1 MSARAGRLRA
11 DWPFAA
17 ANQPY
22 FYGWMIAVVST
33 LGFLMSIP
41 GQTMGMAV
49 FADAFIDAFGLSRTE
64 LSTAYLFG
72 TMASALFLTRAGRW
86 YDQLGARFMIVAA
99 SLVLAVTLVGIS
111 LIGNATAA
119 VHGLTGLPTAGIS
132 FILILVGF
140 FGVRFSGQGV
150 LTSASRNVLLV
161 WFERRRG
168 LVSGV
173 RGVFV
178 SLGFSIAPVVLALLI
193 DSYGWRGALWFMAA
207 VVGVGFAAFALITVR
222 DHPSVCGLEP
232 DGRNIADAA
241 EVSDKPAQTQFTLAE
256 ARRNP
261 VFWMYALALSMHA
274 MFGTA
279 VTFHIAAIFEEAG
292 RSRVEA
298 FAYFVPQAV
307 VSVLTN
313 LGASALADRTRLKP
327 YLVIMLAAFIAGAC
341 GLTQVQSDAGYWL
354 LVVGF
359 GAGGG
364 LWGVLSNLV
373 FVRQFGT
380 RHLGEVSGLN
390 TSITVFASAI
400 GPVLFSLA
408 NDAFGSFRAAAFG
421 CLALLAVLFA
431 CAVLLRQPLDTAPQ
445 NTK

>member
-17 ANQPY
+17 AEQPY

-99 SLVLAVTLVGIS
+99 SLVLAATLVGIS
-111 LIGNATAA
+111 LIGSAATALS
-119 VHGLTGLPTAGIS
+119 GLTNLPTAGIS
-132 FILILVGF
+132 FVLILIGF

-193 DSYGWRGALWFMAA
+193 DTYGWRGALWFMAA
-207 VVGVGFAAFALITVR
+207 VVGVGFAAFALVTVR
-222 DHPSVCGLEP
+222 DHPKICGLEP
-232 DGRNIADAA
+232 DGRNVADATQTSNKA
-241 EVSDKPAQTQFTLAE
+241 AQTHFTLAE

-307 VSVLTN
+307 VSVVTN

-327 YLVIMLAAFIAGAC
+327 YLVIMLGAFIAGAC
-341 GLTQVQSDAGYWL
+341 GLTQLDSEAGYWL

-380 RHLGEVSGLN
+380 LHLGEVSGLN

-408 NDAFGSFRAAAFG
+408 NDVFGSFRAAAFG
-421 CLALLAVLFA
+421 CLGLLAILFV
-431 CAVLLRQPLDTAPQ
+431 CAVLLRQPLDRAPQ